1 MLAAYAPPKL
11 TPFTIEELDRVISN
25 GLASVLGKRPSL
37 ETRAVALAK
46 VRLESGNGR
55 FAWNFNIGNVKC
67 PADVSGNFT
76 CITLNEVEKKPG
88 DAKPRIYWYRPEG
101 ELVGGKDSALRFAP
115 LPVPD
120 GHAQTR
126 MRSLA
131 GPTDGGFF
139 YVDFIFSKPRYA
151 KAGGALLAGNPELYS
166 RYLSEAGYYTAP
178 VEQYTATVMSLY
190 RESLARLSKKPY
202 EAIEQPQRA
211 EWLNQLALDGF
222 VARETERML
231 DEGPRAGRNL
241 LDYESES

>member
-1 MLAAYAPPKL
+1 MLAAYAPPQV
-11 TPFTIEELDRVISN
+11 TPFTVEELDRVISH
-25 GLASVLGKRPSL
+25 GLSTILGKRPSL

-88 DAKPRIYWYRPEG
+88 DAKPRIYWYQPDG
-101 ELVGGKDSALRFAP
+101 ELVGGKGSALKHAP

-120 GHAQTR
+120 GHPQTR

-131 GPTDGGFF
+131 GPTDGGIF

-151 KAGGALLAGNPELYS
+151 KAGQALLAGNPELYS
-166 RYLSEAGYYTAP
+166 RELAAAGYYTAP

-190 RESLARLSKKPY
+190 RESLARLSKQPY
-202 EAIEQPQRA
+202 EAIEQPKRA
-211 EWLNQLALDGF
+211 EWHNQLVLDGF
-222 VARETERML
+222 VAREVDRML
-231 DEGPRAGRNL
+231 DEGPRAGRNI
-241 LDYESES
+241 LDYEAE

>member
-1 MLAAYAPPKL
+1 MLAAYAPAKL

-25 GLASVLGKRPSL
+25 GMASVLGKRPSI

-67 PADVSGNFT
+67 PDTAGGNFT
-76 CITLNEVEKKPG
+76 CITLNEVIPKRGLVWFSPH
-88 DAKPRIYWYRPEG
+88 G
-101 ELVGGKDSALRFAP
+101 ELSGDPKKGGVLVQEPVA
-115 LPVPD
+115 VPD
-120 GHAQTR
+120 GHYQTR

-151 KAGGALLAGNPELYS
+151 KAGQALLAGNPEAYS
-166 RYLSEAGYYTAP
+166 RELSAAGYYTAP

-190 RESLARLSKKPY
+190 RESLARLSKLPY
-202 EAIEQPQRA
+202 ETVEQPERSD
-211 EWLNQLALDGF
+211 WHNQLVLDGF
-222 VARETERML
+222 VATEAARLL

-241 LDYESES
+241 LDYENS

>member
-1 MLAAYAPPKL
+1 MLAAYAEPKQ
-11 TPFTIEELDRVISN
+11 TPFTIEELDRVISH
-25 GLASVLGKRPSL
+25 GLSTILGKRPSI

-76 CITLNEVEKKPG
+76 CITLNEVLPKRG
-88 DAKPRIYWYRPEG
+88 LVWFAPEG
-101 ELVGGKDSALRFAP
+101 ELVGGRGSALRYAP
-115 LPVPD
+115 VPVPD
-120 GHAQTR
+120 GDPQTR

-131 GPTDGGFF
+131 GPTDGGIF

-151 KAGGALLAGNPELYS
+151 KAGGALLAGNPEAYS
-166 RYLSEAGYYTAP
+166 RELAAAGYYTAP

-190 RESLARLSKKPY
+190 RESLARLSKQPY
-202 EAIEQPQRA
+202 EAIEQPERA
-211 EWLNQLALDGF
+211 EWMNQLALDGF
-222 VARETERML
+222 VAREVDRML

-241 LDYESES
+241 LDYEAE